1 MDYENNVD
9 NDNNILINVGTNC
22 NLDCIKPKV
31 RRLEPVLVT
40 KIYYQPIIEE
50 MPHSAIQ
57 VDIENNTI
65 VADAHSKPRP
75 PYCNI

>member
-1 MDYENNVD
+1 MDYENTVED
-9 NDNNILINVGTNC
+9 DNNILVNIDTNC

-50 MPHSAIQ
+50 MPHSAIR
-57 VDIENNTI
+57 VDIENNTT